1 MKKKGEICAP
11 SGKSHDVTGYKPS
24 VQKNFARRRIY
35 DTRLALS
42 LIHSGVTEFATA
54 NPKDFAGLAFRRV
67 WNPLEI

>member
-1 MKKKGEICAP
+1 
-11 SGKSHDVTGYKPS
+11 